1 MLTVTIK
8 PKKKE
13 KRKVTVP
20 TNHPYLPVHLLE
32 MKKAIVFESIEID
45 CIYHRCDSTA
55 LSVSM
60 DVDQISRFPI
70 HSQ

>member
-32 MKKAIVFESIEID
+32 MKKAIVFESID
-45 CIYHRCDSTA
+45 GIYHRCDSTA
-55 LSVSM
+55 LSISM